1 MPENDW
7 KRIGTRNMFRRGRG
21 RTIEIDGTRIAIFN
35 ERGKLHALDDACPH
49 MGASLADGQIK
60 DGQVFCSW
68 HHWSFSLQDGHC
80 TMRDWKAAASHPL
93 KTNGEDVYVKLQGKT
108 DDPPLEQDGS
118 ASEDELIPWDES
130 SFFKKDG
137 S

>member
-7 KRIGTRNMFRRGRG
+7 KRIGTLNMFRRGRG
-21 RTIEIDGTRIAIFN
+21 RTIEVDGIRIAIFN

-80 TMRDWKAAASHPL
+80 TLRDWKAAASFPL
-93 KTNGEDVYVKLQGKT
+93 KTDGEHVYVQLQSKAVEPPVEQENT
-108 DDPPLEQDGS
+108 SPEEDFITWDD
-118 ASEDELIPWDES
+118 S
-130 SFFKKDG
+130 SFFKKDE